1 MNVVKHEAM
10 NEKEKINVQLLFS
23 PQEYAELERNA
34 KLRKLPV
41 PLYIKCAVLP
51 GNGFYPYWQQLLHM
65 VEGLPAGTRFNI
77 KALFGVGW
85 TMDRG
90 IKLNLGKTFY
100 NQVKAGTITD
110 VAPDGKDSSEV
121 MWYKR
126 L

>member
-23 PQEYAELERNA
+23 
-34 KLRKLPV
+34 
-41 PLYIKCAVLP
+41 P

-77 KALFGVGW
+77 KALFGVSW

-100 NQVKAGTITD
+100 NQVKAGTIAD